1 MYKAMGYPSGMLLNI
16 VSSLFFF
23 FLLMAV
29 SLMHTKLYREIDL

>member
-1 MYKAMGYPSGMLLNI
+1 MYKAMGYSSGMLLNV
-16 VSSLFFF
+16 VSSLLF

>member
-16 VSSLFFF
+16 VSSLLF

-29 SLMHTKLYREIDL
+29 SLMHTKLYREFDL